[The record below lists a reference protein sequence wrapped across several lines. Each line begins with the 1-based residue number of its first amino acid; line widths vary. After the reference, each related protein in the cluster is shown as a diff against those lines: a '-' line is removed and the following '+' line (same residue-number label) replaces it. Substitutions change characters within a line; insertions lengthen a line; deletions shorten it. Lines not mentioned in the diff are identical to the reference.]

1 MVFLLNQ
8 PTYQDWWDSMFYW
21 HEGLIWSEKQSTDAK
36 ITCIVMLCHSVR
48 SSSDL
53 TATGPLFWNWSES
66 VKKVATHLTLCIIN
80 SIQCDVMQDN
90 HYKPWTNQNRLFS
103 WKFQPSSHRQKQLG
117 RNLPIFGDGFFLLL
131 DQWIT
136 SWRPFQTSGA
146 NSAGKKVRVL
156 KEIIINDLIQF
167 QCIYTFFGQMSKY
180 QSFWVRSWNTR
191 ILDM

>member
-117 RNLPIFGDGFFLLL
+117 RNF
-131 DQWIT
+131 
-136 SWRPFQTSGA
+136 
-146 NSAGKKVRVL
+146 RVL